1 MSQEVK
7 TQTIA
12 LSKLHLNTGQIKDVP
27 KNPRFIKDER
37 FAALKKSIQDDPEML
52 NLRELVAYDNNG
64 ELVIILGNMR
74 YRAMKELGY
83 KDAPVK
89 VLPTATEAK
98 KLRAYIQKDNIAFG
112 QNDWDLLGNEW
123 DVAELEDFG
132 LECDFLGGVEDVNLD
147 ESKSEQEDS
156 EEEKQLKLTDKFIIP
171 PFSILDSKQGY
182 WQERKRNWK
191 KIVVSQGETRKDL
204 LFESYQTKYPELYK
218 KTQKERKKMGIG
230 FKEYIDNYV
239 SPEELAK
246 YSQTIQN
253 GVSLFDPV
261 LAEII
266 CKWFTPY
273 KGAKIFD
280 CFAGDTLK
288 GLVFAKC
295 GYEFCGIELRQEQV
309 DENNKQ
315 IANQE
320 LPIRYICDDGQ
331 NVAKHF
337 DEQSQDLLF
346 SCPPYFNLEVYSD
359 KENDASNQKDYYD
372 FVNILKKAFGDAYK
386 CLKDNRFAVIVCGT
400 VRSKKDG
407 SILDMP
413 RDVEKIFTD
422 LGASF
427 LTEFIY
433 AEMLTSAS
441 LRANMFAKTRKPCKT
456 HQNVLVFY
464 KGNLKD
470 IKNEFPI
477 LGISN
482 EEINELIGGKFVMDE
497 S

>member
-1 MSQEVK
+1 MK
-7 TQTIA
+7 TEQIP

-37 FAALKKSIQDDPEML
+37 FAALKKSIEDDPEML

-64 ELVIILGNMR
+64 ELVVILGNMR

-89 VLPTATEAK
+89 VLPTETDAK

-132 LECDFLGGVEDVNLD
+132 LECDFLGGGEDDVNMDKSD
-147 ESKSEQEDS
+147 EEDS
-156 EEEKQLKLTDKFIIP
+156 EEEKEQNLTDRFIVP
-171 PFSILDSKQGY
+171 PFSILDAKQGY
-182 WQERKRNWK
+182 WRERKRKWK
-191 KIVVSQGETRKDL
+191 EIVVSQGETRKDL

-218 KTQKERKKMGIG
+218 KTQKERKEMGIG
-230 FKEYIDNYV
+230 FKEYIDKYV

-246 YSQTIQN
+246 YSQTLQN

-261 LAEII
+261 LAEIM

-295 GYEFCGIELRQEQV
+295 GFEFCGIELRQEQV

-331 NVAKHF
+331 NVAKYF
-337 DEQSQDLLF
+337 EEQSQDLLF

-359 KENDASNQKDYYD
+359 KENDASNQKDYCD
-372 FVNILKKAFGDAYK
+372 FVKILKKSFSDAYK
-386 CLKDNRFAVIVCGT
+386 CLKDNRFVVIVCGT

-433 AEMLTSAS
+433 AENIASAA
-441 LRANMFAKTRKPCKT
+441 LRASIFAKTRKPCKT

-464 KGNLKD
+464 KGNPKEIKD
-470 IKNEFPI
+470 NFP
-477 LGISN
+477 LLDISSKD
-482 EEINELIGGKFVMDE
+482 INELIGE
-497 S
+497 SLDD